1 MVENLPEED
10 LKNGDIFNFYIA
22 MEDYGFD
29 FESFANNNFHNFI
42 SSTFIGD
49 FISFRKAYLMRDLLQ
64 VRFYAHKFKGVF
76 RLILSKNI
84 NEKCEKMQVEIQ
96 KGNINVEELYINI
109 VKNMHEFITA
119 FVVFAEKIQKPIDKE
134 LIKKFWE
141 INSNCNEYEDFNIRS
156 IFSKP
161 EIDVTDLTIDNKKSH
176 QMACCAPGDKCILFQ
191 I

>member
-10 LKNGDIFNFYIA
+10 LKNGDLFNFYVA

-29 FESFANNNFHNFI
+29 FESFATDNFHNFI

-76 RLILSKNI
+76 RLILSKEI
-84 NEKCEKMQVEIQ
+84 NENCEKMQVEIQ
-96 KGNINVEELYINI
+96 KGNISVEQLYINI
-109 VKNMHEFITA
+109 VKNMNDFLKA
-119 FVVFAEKIQKPIDKE
+119 FVVFAERIQKPIEKE
-134 LIKKFWE
+134 LINKFWE
-141 INSNCNEYEDFNIRS
+141 INNYCNEYEDFQIRN

-161 EIDVTDLTIDNKKSH
+161 EIDVNDLTIDNRKSN
-176 QMACCAPGDKCILFQ
+176 QIACCAVGDKCILW
-191 I
+191 

>member
-76 RLILSKNI
+76 RLILSK
-84 NEKCEKMQVEIQ
+84 
-96 KGNINVEELYINI
+96 
-109 VKNMHEFITA
+109 MHEFITA

-176 QMACCAPGDKCILFQ
+176 QMACCAPGDKCILF
-191 I
+191 